1 MAAIPIEI
9 QSAPADGSEASC
21 CGDTDGCGC
30 SCQGLDAAQ
39 VAVPAGE
46 PARPVGVATR
56 RVLRTSSYAIYVDL
70 PRNDAEMLLVHGY
83 AGTFDKVSKRVAT
96 FVRALEDRHAPKPLY
111 GDWTADE
118 AIEEKPELSDELIE
132 VLLKRG
138 YLTYLSREEELA
150 RFEAIADGMH
160 AQPTRPS
167 YVIMPTYDCNLRC
180 FYCFQDHMR
189 TSPDFV
195 HLLQRM
201 THDMVDRIFDAM
213 PQIEATHGIAPED
226 GYTRPI
232 TLFGGEPLLQQ
243 NRDLVEHILA
253 RAQQGGTRG
262 LTVVTNATDLGAY
275 EDLLGPENLADL
287 QITLDGVPEEHDKR
301 RVYPD
306 GRGSFAAIADNVT
319 MALSHGA
326 RISIRLNVDRVN
338 VGQLPRLARIFEDRG
353 WAGHQ
358 NFFAYTAPITGGNGK
373 TERETLF
380 SSWELDQALDELRA
394 AEPSMNV
401 IDRPDDRLR
410 NRVLS
415 MFSHGGHPGGQP
427 TFCGA
432 HTGMYVIDRFGDMYA
447 CWERTGNP
455 KIRIGRIDQDGT
467 IETSEAMSSLWRN
480 RTVTSNPVCKQCRY
494 ALYCGGG
501 CAVLAEGRTGRLD
514 RNYCDGFGFRL
525 RAMVAEAYTDH
536 AAGKQAGRSVA
547 PLCDN

>member
-1 MAAIPIEI
+1 MPPTWA
-9 QSAPADGSEASC
+9 
-21 CGDTDGCGC
+21 
-30 SCQGLDAAQ
+30 
-39 VAVPAGE
+39 
-46 PARPVGVATR
+46 
-56 RVLRTSSYAIYVDL
+56 
-70 PRNDAEMLLVHGY
+70 
-83 AGTFDKVSKRVAT
+83 
-96 FVRALEDRHAPKPLY
+96 
-111 GDWTADE
+111 
-118 AIEEKPELSDELIE
+118 
-132 VLLKRG
+132 
-138 YLTYLSREEELA
+138 
-150 RFEAIADGMH
+150 
-160 AQPTRPS
+160 PTR
-167 YVIMPTYDCNLRC
+167 ICWDR
-180 FYCFQDHMR
+180 R
-189 TSPDFV
+189 TW
-195 HLLQRM
+195 
-201 THDMVDRIFDAM
+201 
-213 PQIEATHGIAPED
+213 
-226 GYTRPI
+226 PI
-232 TLFGGEPLLQQ
+232 SS
-243 NRDLVEHILA
+243 
-253 RAQQGGTRG
+253 
-262 LTVVTNATDLGAY
+262 
-275 EDLLGPENLADL
+275 
-287 QITLDGVPEEHDKR
+287 TLDGVPEEHDKR

-338 VGQLPRLARIFEDRG
+338 VGHLPRLARIFEDRG
-353 WAGHQ
+353 WSGHQ
-358 NFFAYTAPITGGNGK
+358 NFVAYTAPITGGNGK

-415 MFSHGGHPGGQP
+415 LFSHGGHPGGQP

-455 KIRIGRIDQDGT
+455 KIRIGRIAQDGT